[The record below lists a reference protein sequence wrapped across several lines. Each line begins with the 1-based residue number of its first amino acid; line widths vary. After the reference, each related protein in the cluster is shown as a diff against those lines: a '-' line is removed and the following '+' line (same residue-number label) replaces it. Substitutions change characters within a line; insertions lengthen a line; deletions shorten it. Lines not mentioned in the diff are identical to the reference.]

1 MVCINMDRR
10 NITKFFGNIL
20 IEDKFKGINRLL

>member
-1 MVCINMDRR
+1 MDRR
-10 NITKFFGNIL
+10 DITKFFGNIL